1 MKISYTID
9 ILRPPEEVFLW
20 IGSPEKA
27 MVWMTSVS
35 RTEFLHRTPDMIGTT
50 FREVVADEKGSTE
63 LQGVVRDYRPNQ
75 RIAFHLSGSYNV
87 VDVEYRLEAIE
98 GGTRLTQT
106 AEVRFKSFLWLVSIV
121 MGPVFK
127 KKLVEQ
133 VSQEFANLKELCE
146 RGATPEARK

>member
-1 MKISYTID
+1 MNISYTID

-35 RTEFLHRTPDMIGTT
+35 KTEFLHRTPDMIGTT

-87 VDVEYRLEAIE
+87 VDVEYRLDTIE

-133 VSQEFANLKELCE
+133 VSQEFANLKQLCE